1 MLDKIVRAAEIT
13 PEDYVLEIGPGIGT
27 GVIQKNMIEKVLEYN
42 LPTVID
48 ADGINNISEDER
60 LKRSYTRML

>member
-1 MLDKIVRAAEIT
+1 
-13 PEDYVLEIGPGIGT
+13 
-27 GVIQKNMIEKVLEYN
+27 MIEKVLEYN

-60 LKRSYTRML
+60 LKKKVTQECCNYTTFGRNEQIF